1 MISSNSLSLLTI
13 ITLFITVLVQSE
25 DLTELVMTPKLMD
38 EMKTQQTTTEMTIKY
53 NMNHNTS
60 STPKEN
66 QTRPLKRVNHRRRGK
81 NIKRNTSGFQLIE
94 SSCQKLNNLER

>member
-25 DLTELVMTPKLMD
+25 DLT
-38 EMKTQQTTTEMTIKY
+38 
-53 NMNHNTS
+53 
-60 STPKEN
+60 TPKEN

>member
-25 DLTELVMTPKLMD
+25 DLT
-38 EMKTQQTTTEMTIKY
+38 
-53 NMNHNTS
+53 
-60 STPKEN
+60 TPKEN
-66 QTRPLKRVNHRRRGK
+66 QTRPLKRVNRRKTPKNRKRIDRRRGK